1 MPETIIGSP
10 IDFDAVVAEAATR
23 AAAACV
29 SASAQDLADVV
40 DASALTCDWQ
50 ASGIDSSAVDEAARV
65 VYAGSAWDARQQF
78 WSNDY
83 TVEMPQPTFDWGF
96 LAGQPVIMPYI
107 EQMRVNDCCGF
118 AGKFL
123 RRDDEMPEIDI
134 SDDEFDRVL
143 EECG

>member
-1 MPETIIGSP
+1 MPETILGSP
-10 IDFDAVVAEAATR
+10 IRFDVDAY
-23 AAAACV
+23 AAACV
-29 SASAQDLADVV
+29 SASAQDLADMV
-40 DASALTCDWQ
+40 DASALTYDWQ
-50 ASGIDSSAVDEAARV
+50 ASGIDSSAVGEAARL
-65 VYAGSAWDARQQF
+65 VYAGSTGDPGPLY

-118 AGKFL
+118 AGQIL
-123 RRDDEMPEIDI
+123 RCDDEMPELDI

>member
-1 MPETIIGSP
+1 MPETILGSP
-10 IDFDAVVAEAATR
+10 IRFDVAAS
-23 AAAACV
+23 AAACASV
-29 SASAQDLADVV
+29 SAQDLADMV
-40 DASALTCDWQ
+40 DASALTYDWQ
-50 ASGIDSSAVDEAARV
+50 AGGIDSSAVDEAARL
-65 VYAGSAWDARQQF
+65 VYAGSTGDPGPLY

-96 LAGQPVIMPYI
+96 LTGQPVIMPYI

-118 AGKFL
+118 TGQIM
-123 RRDDEMPEIDI
+123 RRDDEMPEHDI